1 MSAPWVTPSAG
12 REMTCLEPYLA
23 NGGGRPQPPDPTK
36 HVLHPLI
43 LTSTL
48 VQVLSVQNSCGHTLL
63 STYKRSSCSWASPPN
78 MPLRSLSSVPASG
91 TSIATKQ
98 QRAILQTPF
107 CPEALR
113 PRLPTLLFLAVSSAR
128 AVFVE
133 SENLAICPLA
143 PSETRTFPPWLQL
156 KTRHKCS
163 CLLWGAW
170 TWLFPEHL
178 SPHFF

>member
-48 VQVLSVQNSCGHTLL
+48 VQVLSVQNSCGHMLL
-63 STYKRSSCSWASPPN
+63 STYKRSSCSWASPPY

-98 QRAILQTPF
+98 QRA
-107 CPEALR
+107 R
-113 PRLPTLLFLAVSSAR
+113 PLSAQELSDPGSQPCYSLLSPQQGLS
-128 AVFVE
+128 
-133 SENLAICPLA
+133 
-143 PSETRTFPPWLQL
+143 
-156 KTRHKCS
+156 
-163 CLLWGAW
+163 LWRVK
-170 TWLFPEHL
+170 TWLSVLWHPQK
-178 SPHFF
+178 PGHFHPGFSSKLDTSALVFSGGPGPGFSLNI

>member
-1 MSAPWVTPSAG
+1 MSCQPPWVTPSAG

-63 STYKRSSCSWASPPN
+63 STYKRSSCSWASPPY

-113 PRLPTLLFLAVSSAR
+113 PRLPTLLSPQQGLS
-128 AVFVE
+128 
-133 SENLAICPLA
+133 
-143 PSETRTFPPWLQL
+143 
-156 KTRHKCS
+156 
-163 CLLWGAW
+163 LWRVK
-170 TWLFPEHL
+170 TWLSVLWHPQK
-178 SPHFF
+178 PGHFHPGFSSKLDTSALVFSGGPGPGFSLNI